1 MNRTPIE
8 WTDYTWN
15 PVTGCFHRCR
25 SEYCYN
31 TVKSTSPL
39 NRFGA
44 RYFDASGQKVSAKNW
59 KSRET
64 GGLHVAK
71 KGEIYPY
78 GYDATF
84 YPHRLLEPTKVK
96 KPARIFTVDT
106 GDLFGQ
112 WVPEAWI
119 EAVMETIARCPQH
132 TFQILTKNP
141 ARLIGYQLPANVW
154 AGTSVSSSHDVARV
168 EAIRKVGAQVRF
180 LSIEPL
186 LGPVDFGLHDLEWVI
201 VGAQTGKGAKSPAVQ
216 WVEKLVAAAELEGV
230 PLFLKD
236 NLKPFYPHLIRAF
249 PGPNKARG

>member
-1 MNRTPIE
+1 MNKTPIE
-8 WTDYTWN
+8 WTDFTWN

-44 RYFDASGQKVSAKNW
+44 RFFDASGQKVSAKDW

-64 GGLHVAK
+64 GGLHTAR
-71 KGEIYPY
+71 KGEVYPF
-78 GYDATF
+78 GYDPTF
-84 YPHRLLEPTKVK
+84 YPHRLFEPTKVK
-96 KPARIFTVDT
+96 GPHRIFTVDT

-112 WVPEAWI
+112 WVPEEWI
-119 EAVMETIARCPQH
+119 GAVMEVIARCPQH

-141 ARLIGYQLPANVW
+141 GRLVGRRLPKNVW
-154 AGTSVSSSHDVARV
+154 AGTSVSSSGDVARV
-168 EAIRKVGAQVRF
+168 DALRKVAAQVRF

-186 LGPVDFGLHDLEWVI
+186 LGPVEFGLHDLEWVI
-201 VGAQTGKGAKSPAVQ
+201 VGAQTGKGAKGPARS
-216 WVEKLVAAAELEGV
+216 WVDHLVASSADAGV

-236 NLKPFYPHLIRAF
+236 NLRPHYPHSFRAF
-249 PGPNKARG
+249 PGVCSTN